1 MKKNLLLIIMLV
13 VSTNISNAQNKN
25 NGEYIIPAVV
35 NEKWGFINEYGQW
48 IVEPKFESIDD
59 FKTNGLALIKQN
71 NKYGVINTSGE
82 IVVKPQY
89 DNIRIVGDL
98 ILVQINKKWGRI
110 DKQGKIVVK
119 PQYDNYEDLHLLIDP
134 GDSVDSV
141 IEAVDE

>member
-1 MKKNLLLIIMLV
+1 MLL

-59 FKTNGLALIKQN
+59 FKTNGLARIKQN

-98 ILVQINKKWGRI
+98 I
-110 DKQGKIVVK
+110 
-119 PQYDNYEDLHLLIDP
+119 
-134 GDSVDSV
+134 
-141 IEAVDE
+141 